1 VSRARSAASVIALFA
16 LTLSACGRSSERTD
30 RPPAASATPSE
41 AREAG
46 PGVASPSLDGS
57 APLRDPGA
65 PLVDAGVD
73 AAAGAPNDDDAYLEG
88 TPRTARSI
96 GHTSVVFKVELS
108 TGKKAVWKPASRRGP
123 VRYKGEIAA
132 RRLAV
137 ALGLPNVPRVFFRV
151 LDAKAAA
158 SAAGAGPAPTGEL
171 FTKEAIVTG
180 GVIKGALMPWIDGLA
195 FLALESEPLA
205 SEWKRWLRDGE
216 PIPEDKRELARQVST
231 LVAFDFV
238 TGNWDRWSGGNVGI
252 DKASG
257 TLLYIDNDGAF
268 FDTPPAEGLA
278 RNKRL
283 LDGVARFSRSF
294 VARLRELDDAALTGA
309 LGEESPA
316 VPLLSAKALAGVL
329 ERRRQLLAL
338 IDGKRGDAGA
348 AGDARL
354 FAFP

>member
-1 VSRARSAASVIALFA
+1 VIALLA
-16 LTLSACGRSSERTD
+16 LTLSACERGSERAAP
-30 RPPAASATPSE
+30 PPAASADATASATPSI
-41 AREAG
+41 
-46 PGVASPSLDGS
+46 VAI
-57 APLRDPGA
+57 A
-65 PLVDAGVD
+65 PLVDAGLDGSATGLD
-73 AAAGAPNDDDAYLEG
+73 AAAPKEDDAGLDAAAPNDDDAYLEG

-96 GHTSVVFKVELS
+96 GHTSVVFKLELS
-108 TGKKAVWKPASRRGP
+108 TGRKAVWKPASRRGP

-137 ALGLPNVPRVFFRV
+137 ALGLPNVPRVFFRA

-268 FDTPPAEGLA
+268 FDTPPQEGQA

-283 LDGVARFSRSF
+283 LEGVARFSRSF
-294 VARLRELDDAALTGA
+294 VARLRELDDAALTRA

-316 VPLLSAKALAGVL
+316 VPLLSTKALAGVL

-338 IDGKRGDAGA
+338 IDRKRGDAA
-348 AGDARL
+348 ADDARL